1 MLIISTVCIGES
13 AMRNVWKLILSI
25 GTGKYK
31 LNYKVTLTWDDYVY
45 NLREYCQ
52 KRTMWLS
59 DHLAPGVKIDTY
71 QIYPAGTK

>member
-1 MLIISTVCIGES
+1 
-13 AMRNVWKLILSI
+13 MRNVWKLILSI

-31 LNYKVTLTWDDYVY
+31 LNYRVTLTWDDYVY
-45 NLREYCQ
+45 NLREFCQ